1 MQREKPLEPKKVA
14 SVFKDRIEKHKEE
27 VEEIEALEK
36 ERVLNLVDIK
46 FALEYSFLRTRSSLI
61 CIFIQRIENFFLRI
75 VEML

>member
-61 CIFIQRIENFFLRI
+61 CIFFLRIENFFLRI